1 MSLDCGNNV
10 ARHLDI
16 VAKLMK
22 KVFEKKFLKT
32 SVKCPNE
39 LKVLV
44 LLAKVWTF
52 YENVKCLKCPKS
64 IKSTLLEHQLDT
76 LRTFYKMIKKVN
88 KDVKL
93 IARTRVKGFLE
104 TYFVRF
110 GTI

>member
-32 SVKCPNE
+32 SVKRPNE

-44 LLAKVWTF
+44 LLAKVVTKTMT
-52 YENVKCLKCPKS
+52 EIVLV
-64 IKSTLLEHQLDT
+64 T
-76 LRTFYKMIKKVN
+76 
-88 KDVKL
+88 
-93 IARTRVKGFLE
+93 
-104 TYFVRF
+104 
-110 GTI
+110 